1 MTIDLNGRN
10 ALVTGGSRGIGAAIC
25 RRWRRFLRSVVA
37 EVDKVAPGERT
48 ARLLHAAADR
58 EAAKMNRRETE
69 ARDQILHE
77 FDRLRVISGYEDDAA
92 ATLLR
97 RTFVEAFNDDRIER
111 LHDPRPGANAA
122 TTSLAPLSPR
132 SANTSSGLYALN
144 GFVASMRTRPF
155 HGGRPRRAPSTF
167 GQGTA
172 NRTYS
177 RLAASAIVAADAP
190 FPSLATAPARE
201 FRALPVAQHDLMA
214 SPQGLSRKSKRHRA
228 GTDRSEPHDAAPF
241 APVKSKRTTPSPA
254 RWTILL
260 TRAFE
265 QPNAGRRITQ
275 VLFGKT
281 KKTSASRGY
290 RDQQITSAR

>member
-10 ALVTGGSRGIGAAIC
+10 ALVTGGSRGIGAAIVPALAAS
-25 RRWRRFLRSVVA
+25 FLRSVVA

-111 LHDPRPGANAA
+111 LHDPRPRCQRSDNLARAFVTEISQYEFGAVR
-122 TTSLAPLSPR
+122 T
-132 SANTSSGLYALN
+132 N

-190 FPSLATAPARE
+190 FPSSGNCAGKE
-201 FRALPVAQHDLMA
+201 VRALPVAQHDLMA
-214 SPQGLSRKSKRHRA
+214 SPQGSRA
-228 GTDRSEPHDAAPF
+228 NRSATAP
-241 APVKSKRTTPSPA
+241 APIVPDTGDSPLDSPVKSRTTPMTMAVFSPS
-254 RWTILL
+254 L
-260 TRAFE
+260 
-265 QPNAGRRITQ
+265 
-275 VLFGKT
+275 
-281 KKTSASRGY
+281 SALS
-290 RDQQITSAR
+290 